1 MFSVDSDYIVKNRRQ
16 LHMYPETDF
25 DMPRTVALIKQE
37 LEAMGI
43 PYTEQYGEGS
53 VVGYINPDCK
63 KFTIGI
69 RADTDALNMDE
80 VNDIP
85 YKSRIPGKMHACGH
99 DAHTAMLL
107 GAAKALK
114 EMENTLD
121 CRVLLVFQ
129 PSEEGVKSG
138 ARMMLDNGIEDEID
152 VIIAQHVSPELE
164 IGEIGLIY
172 GYANACSRHFSI
184 EITGKSAHAAAPH
197 TGIDAL
203 AIAMR
208 MYNAI
213 QLIGMREV
221 NPRDNIVCSVNK
233 LEAGTTHNVVAAQ
246 AVMKGTIRTFDL
258 DVSRFLI
265 ERIEKIGKGLAEE
278 TGATITVH
286 GPLKSACVYNNP
298 YLAERMHKTAEKV
311 VGAENVKIVPRRY
324 GSEDFSLFGQVI
336 PAAMFRLGVGN
347 KEKGIISKVH
357 YRDFM
362 LDEDALQIGAKT
374 LVQFVVDH
382 QSGIDCEKA
391 KESDERNQK
400 S

>member
-1 MFSVDSDYIVKNRRQ
+1 MFTIDKEYIIKLRRQ

-25 DMPRTVALIKQE
+25 NMPRTTALIRQE
-37 LEAMGI
+37 LGALNI
-43 PYTEQYGEGS
+43 PFTEQYGEGS
-53 VVGYINPDCK
+53 VVGYINPQCK
-63 KFTIGI
+63 GLTIGI
-69 RADTDALNMDE
+69 RADTDALNLDE
-80 VNDIP
+80 INDIP
-85 YKSRIPGKMHACGH
+85 YKSQIQGKMHACGH

-114 EMENTLD
+114 EMESTLN
-121 CRVLLVFQ
+121 CRVKLLFQ
-129 PSEEGVKSG
+129 PSEEGMKSG
-138 ARMMLDNGIEDEID
+138 AAMMISNGVLEDVDIL
-152 VIIAQHVSPELE
+152 IAQHVSPDQEL
-164 IGEIGLIY
+164 GEIGFAY
-172 GYANACSRHFSI
+172 GYANACSRHIVI

-213 QLIGMREV
+213 QLLGMREV
-221 NPRDNIVCSVNK
+221 NPKDNIICSINK

-258 DVSRFLI
+258 DVSQFLFD
-265 ERIEKIGKGLAEE
+265 RIVKIGKCLAEE
-278 TGATITVH
+278 TGAAITVT

-298 YLAERMHKTAEKV
+298 YLTELVKKSAEKV
-311 VGAENVKIVPRRY
+311 VGAQNTVIKPRRY
-324 GSEDFSLFGQVI
+324 GSEDFSLFGQVK
-336 PAAMFRLGVGN
+336 PAVMFRLGVGN

-362 LDEDALQIGAKT
+362 LDEDALPIGSRV

-382 QSGIDCEKA
+382 QNGIDLQKA
-391 KESDERNQK
+391 KDSDERNT
-400 S
+400 